1 MRTQTRR
8 FTGII
13 ILAVV
18 LGISGC
24 KMPLANEPDGS
35 TGGKQV
41 TLTISTGTVNARTV
55 TVQEGDI
62 NIASYKLTA
71 VQGSTSRKTIALSET
86 DFNSAP
92 EAPSD
97 LTASREVM
105 STTVNLSWTDNSTNE
120 TAFEI
125 QYSDD
130 DGSNWN
136 DLSTDVSP
144 GATGYDDEGLTRGT
158 TRSYRILAVNGF
170 GASEYSDTA
179 AVTVPWLVTFD
190 KDSEDAVGA
199 MDSEEAADDGT
210 ITLPAGTFS
219 RDCYTFAG
227 WTTDR
232 ESVMSWPKVPEYDD
246 GKASP

>member
-71 VQGSTSRKTIALSET
+71 VQGSTTLTET
-86 DFNSAP
+86 WA
-92 EAPSD
+92 D
-97 LTASREVM
+97 LANAQITLE
-105 STTVNLSWTDNSTNE
+105 TGIWTFILQ
-120 TAFEI
+120 AF
-125 QYSDD
+125 S
-130 DGSNWN
+130 
-136 DLSTDVSP
+136 
-144 GATGYDDEGLTRGT
+144 
-158 TRSYRILAVNGF
+158 
-170 GASEYSDTA
+170 GASESGEPTGD
-179 AVTVPWLVTFD
+179 LLLQ
-190 KDSEDAVGA
+190 
-199 MDSEEAADDGT
+199 GT
-210 ITLPAGTFS
+210 LTKL
-219 RDCYTFAG
+219 
-227 WTTDR
+227 
-232 ESVMSWPKVPEYDD
+232 
-246 GKASP
+246 